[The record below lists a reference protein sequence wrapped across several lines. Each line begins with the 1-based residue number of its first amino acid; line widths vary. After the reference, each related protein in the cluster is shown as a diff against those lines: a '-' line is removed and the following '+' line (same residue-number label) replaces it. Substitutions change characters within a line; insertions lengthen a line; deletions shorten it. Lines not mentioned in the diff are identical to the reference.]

1 MNDKLKL
8 GETLYAEGRV
18 DEARQAF
25 LDSLTEDPDNEATF
39 NNLGVIAVG
48 ALKRQEG
55 MDYFMKSLG
64 IDPGYLPAIENL
76 CQLLDESGNIKEA
89 IPLLEP
95 LSEKMPQNVSVRKL
109 LLKARRAST
118 DQTSVADPSL
128 PADAH
133 SMYRRATSG
142 GQGDSSYFERTANLP
157 DVSYKIA
164 VLCLPGLE
172 SFLKEVV
179 ESLGQRHKV
188 KTVYS
193 SDGKQLLEAI
203 KWSEIVWLEWAND
216 LAVAVTSDPK
226 ALVGKRVICRLHS
239 YEAFSGFSSKIKWEQ
254 VDDLIFVGE
263 HIREHVMGQI
273 PDLGDRVKR
282 IHVVPTG
289 VDLDKF
295 PLTVR
300 QPGKKLAYLGYINYK
315 KGPMLLLHAF
325 SQLVKT
331 DSQYQ
336 LCLAGRFQD
345 DRYPLY
351 FNQMVRELG
360 LERNLHFDG
369 WVDDVSA
376 WLEDKQYIVSSSIL
390 ESQGM
395 GLLEGMA
402 RGLKPIIH
410 NFPGAKT
417 VYSRP
422 YLWSSID
429 DFITSVTEADYD
441 SVSYREFVTVN
452 YPLARQLT
460 ALDCIIRGK
469 TTEKHRAPIAVTP
482 PAESVK
488 PTPTEKGQKKTYW
501 QMSKGVFSTSLPER
515 VETLVKE
522 AGKQLTLGEHSLA
535 EISLERLARMTLFS
549 DENIV
554 KHLASLYQRR
564 EDIAGLRNLWKRSAV
579 AALEKGNLNKFM
591 ERSYIS
597 VYAENLFSSEP
608 NYQFCDIDQ
617 DLNAFTR
624 LIARSH
630 PLNDWVQKQL
640 KKRNRKV
647 GRPKKLKVGFVLEG
661 FSQNQA
667 ASRTYFP
674 IATGYDR
681 DRYELT
687 FYSRW
692 FLGEELAKQENYA
705 QSVEL
710 FKEHGCSVCTPP
722 QRLEP
727 MQQVEFL
734 ARNIVEDEIDILVYQ
749 TTSFVPQY
757 NFLSCLHPAPFQ
769 AAVEHQQ
776 PEYSAETDL
785 LFTTRKQYPESLC
798 TTAPFVMAIT
808 REDQSKVL
816 TNVDRTQF
824 GIPRDAVLLTSVNRA
839 LRYSQPRFWQELERL
854 MSCHPDVYFM
864 PIGLKD
870 LASAM
875 PEKQIRMDNSVRQ
888 RIITPGF
895 RTDVLEL
902 LQLADLYVDLFPS
915 GGGSSLIEAMQV
927 GLPVPCFE
935 EDYAGSLFNLH
946 TVSLGPNFVD
956 TPEMIVP
963 FGDYDVWHELMDRLI
978 IDPRFR
984 TETGKKMIAQAARF
998 EPDVVVSRFFEDIE
1012 RGFMAKMSRTSKKQK
1027 S

>member
-8 GETLYAEGRV
+8 GETLYAEGKV
-18 DEARQAF
+18 DLARQAF
-25 LDSLTEDPDNEATF
+25 LDSLSDEPDNQASY
-39 NNLGVIAVG
+39 NNLGVIAIQS
-48 ALKRQEG
+48 KRRQDG
-55 MDYFMKSLG
+55 IDYFMKSLG
-64 IDPGYLPAIENL
+64 IDPGYMPAVENL
-76 CQLLDESGNIKEA
+76 CQILEESGNIKEA

-95 LSEKMPQNVSVRKL
+95 LAEKRPQDVTVRKL

-118 DQTSVADPSL
+118 KPVTEQEPSL
-128 PADAH
+128 PADAR
-133 SMYRRATSG
+133 SMYRQAASG
-142 GQGDSSYFERTANLP
+142 GQGDSRFFERRASLP
-157 DVSYKIA
+157 DVSHKIA
-164 VLCLPGLE
+164 ILCLPGLE
-172 SFLKEVV
+172 SFLKDIVTF
-179 ESLGQRHKV
+179 LGERHEI

-216 LAVAVTSDPK
+216 LAVTLTSDPR
-226 ALVGKRVICRLHS
+226 ALKGKRVICRLHS
-239 YEAFSGFSSKIKWEQ
+239 YEAFSGFASTIKWEQ

-263 HIREHVMGQI
+263 HIREHVLRQV
-273 PDLGDRVKR
+273 PDLGERVSR

-289 VDLDKF
+289 VDLDLF

-325 SQLVKT
+325 SQLVKH

-336 LCLAGRFQD
+336 LSIAGRFQD
-345 DRYPLY
+345 DRYSLY
-351 FNQMVRELG
+351 FNQMARELG

-369 WVDDVSA
+369 WVDDVSS
-376 WLEDKQYIVSSSIL
+376 WLEDKQYIVSSSVL

-395 GLLEGMA
+395 GILEGMA
-402 RGLKPIIH
+402 RGLKPIVH
-410 NFPGAKT
+410 NFVGAQT
-417 VYSRP
+417 VYPRP

-429 DFITSVTEADYD
+429 DFVERVTELDYD

-452 YPLARQLT
+452 YPLARQMT

-469 TTEKHRAPIAVTP
+469 TTEKYRAPLAVTAP
-482 PAESVK
+482 REGSKPVAAEKRTS
-488 PTPTEKGQKKTYW
+488 W
-501 QMSKGVFSTSLPER
+501 QMSEGVFSTSR
-515 VETLVKE
+515 QKRIETLVKE
-522 AGKQLTLGEHSLA
+522 AGKQLNLGEHDLA
-535 EISLERLARMTLFS
+535 EVSLERLARMTLFS
-549 DENIV
+549 DENVV

-564 EDIAGLRNLWKRSAV
+564 EDIPGLREVWKRSAV
-579 AALEKGNLNKFM
+579 AALEKGNLDQFL

-597 VYAENLFSSEP
+597 IYAENLFSSEA
-608 NYQFCDIDQ
+608 NYLFCDIDQ
-617 DLNAFTR
+617 DLNAYTR

-630 PLNDWVQKQL
+630 PLHEWVQEQLRKRGRKQ
-640 KKRNRKV
+640 KS
-647 GRPKKLKVGFVLEG
+647 RPKKLRVGFVLEG

-674 IATGYDR
+674 IAENYDSE
-681 DRYELT
+681 RYELT

-692 FLGEELAKQENYA
+692 FLGEELAKQEKYE

-710 FKEHGCSVCTPP
+710 FKENGCSVRTPP
-722 QRLEP
+722 RRMSPIE
-727 MQQVEFL
+727 QVEFL
-734 ARNIVEDEIDILVYQ
+734 AKNIVEDEIDILVFQ

-757 NFLSCLHPAPFQ
+757 NFLSCLHTAPFQ

-798 TTAPFVMAIT
+798 ATAPFVMAIT
-808 REDQSKVL
+808 RDGRSQTLPS
-816 TNVDRTQF
+816 VDRAQF
-824 GIPRDAVLLTSVNRA
+824 GIPREAVLLTSVNRA
-839 LRYSQPRFWQELERL
+839 LRYSQPRFWTELERL
-854 MSCHPDVYFM
+854 MTCHSNVYFM

-870 LASAM
+870 LASVM
-875 PEKQIRMDNSVRQ
+875 PERQVRMDSSIRQ

-902 LQLADLYVDLFPS
+902 LQLADIYVDLFPS

-935 EDYAGSLFNLH
+935 DDYAGSLFNLH
-946 TVSLGPNFVD
+946 TVSLGPTFVD
-956 TPEMIVP
+956 TAEMIVP
-963 FGDYDVWHELMDRLI
+963 PGDYTAWHELMDRLI
-978 IDPRFR
+978 IEPEFR
-984 TETGKKMIAQAARF
+984 TEIGKKMIARATEF
-998 EPDVVVSRFFEDIE
+998 EPEKVVRRFFEDIE
-1012 RGFMAKMSRTSKKQK
+1012 RGFMTKMTEISKSQK
-1027 S
+1027 N